1 MKQYC
6 RYCSNIHR
14 TGYTRLWCDAKE
26 EMRTESSCKTVNN
39 CKDFSFNPLD
49 VFDDNLKKTYK
60 PREKRESKGE
70 QLNFK

>member
-1 MKQYC
+1 MYC
-6 RYCSNIHR
+6 DKKGRRSTN
-14 TGYTRLWCDAKE
+14 
-26 EMRTESSCKTVNN
+26 SCKVVNN

-70 QLNFK
+70 QLKFKQGAGYE